1 MGTLISKEKQEII
14 CNKAIRTF
22 GEHTQ
27 MIKTMEE
34 LGELTRAISRV
45 LLGQGEE
52 RIENL
57 HEEIADV
64 EIMLMQ
70 LKGMCYVS
78 KPLVDDW
85 KAKKFKK
92 LEGVVW

>member
-1 MGTLISKEKQEII
+1 MISIEKQTEI

-85 KAKKFKK
+85 KTKKFKK

>member
-1 MGTLISKEKQEII
+1 MISIEKQTEI
-14 CNKAIRTF
+14 CNRAINTF
-22 GEHTQ
+22 GEYTQ

-45 LLGQGEE
+45 LLNQGEE
-52 RIENL
+52 RIKNL

>member
-1 MGTLISKEKQEII
+1 
-14 CNKAIRTF
+14 
-22 GEHTQ
+22 

-45 LLGQGEE
+45 LIKQGENN
-52 RIENL
+52 IENL

-70 LKGMCYVS
+70 LKEMSYVS
-78 KPLVDDW
+78 KPLVEDW
-85 KAKKFKK
+85 KAKKFKR

>member
-1 MGTLISKEKQEII
+1 MISIEKQTEI

-78 KPLVDDW
+78 KTLVDDW
-85 KAKKFKK
+85 KAKKFKN